1 MRMRPLILTAAVALA
16 AFALGGCDDDD
27 ELSEGGTLI
36 LDDDRTTGDVL
47 TVYLKLGSET
57 PTTVQLGFGV
67 SKTIS
72 LAQGSYT
79 VTFDDDGVEGI
90 TAGDTAE
97 SAVLVETGKTTT
109 VEYAGED
116 DSDVIG
122 PVPQANG

>member
-1 MRMRPLILTAAVALA
+1 MRMRPFVLTAAVALA
-16 AFALGGCDDDD
+16 AFALGGCEDDD
-27 ELSEGGTLI
+27 ELTDGGTLI
-36 LDDDRTTGDVL
+36 LDDDRTEGDVL

-57 PTTVQLGFGV
+57 ATTVQLGFGV
-67 SKTIS
+67 SKTVT

-79 VTFDDDGVEGI
+79 VTFDDDGVEGP
-90 TAGDTAE
+90 TTGDTVE